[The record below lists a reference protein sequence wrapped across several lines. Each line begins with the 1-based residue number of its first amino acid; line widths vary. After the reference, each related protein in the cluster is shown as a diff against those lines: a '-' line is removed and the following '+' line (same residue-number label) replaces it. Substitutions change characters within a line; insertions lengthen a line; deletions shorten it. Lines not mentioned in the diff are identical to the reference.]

1 MRQAVAAHWEARW
14 PSLHFLLAELWFV
27 EQAALS
33 CGFVQGGEQLT
44 TYLAALLFFYFGAR
58 LLMDAFS
65 SSEYVPRCALA
76 VADLPRT
83 GIRRTLTHI
92 PLWHASEPNSEL
104 EEVEAELS
112 GKGDRVD
119 GSKANASKVRDESHA
134 VGLAAVACYLR
145 PMAISA
151 WLWQIAVAVKKQLQ
165 VVLSP
170 IVWKAFTMTFLAEW
184 GDRSQIATIT
194 LAAEGDML
202 GVTLGK

>member
-1 MRQAVAAHWEARW
+1 MSFTEGFVKSMSMIGANEIGDKTFFIAAIMAMKQPR
-14 PSLHFLLAELWFV
+14 PLVLGGCLG
-27 EQAALS
+27 ALS
-33 CGFVQGGEQLT
+33 VMTLLSAVIGGIVGNISGSLGGEQLT

-65 SSEYVPRCALA
+65 SS
-76 VADLPRT
+76 D
-83 GIRRTLTHI
+83 
-92 PLWHASEPNSEL
+92 EPNSEL

-119 GSKANASKVRDESHA
+119 GSKANASK
-134 VGLAAVACYLR
+134 
-145 PMAISA
+145 
-151 WLWQIAVAVKKQLQ
+151 IAVAVKKQLQ